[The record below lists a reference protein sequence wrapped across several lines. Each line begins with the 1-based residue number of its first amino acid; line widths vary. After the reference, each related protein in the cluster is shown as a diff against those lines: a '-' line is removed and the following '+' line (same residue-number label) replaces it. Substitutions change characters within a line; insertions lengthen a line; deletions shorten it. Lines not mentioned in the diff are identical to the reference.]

1 MEHRAWIR
9 LFSACLILCLRRAGR
24 LQQRR
29 LRTPTPGMTQQSQIR
44 LGEEMMAFEI
54 DTSTAFGLAV
64 ATRFDKHS
72 NTKPIRVTPEK
83 HRG

>member
-1 MEHRAWIR
+1 
-9 LFSACLILCLRRAGR
+9 
-24 LQQRR
+24 
-29 LRTPTPGMTQQSQIR
+29 MTQQSQIR

-72 NTKPIRVTPEK
+72 NTMPIRVTPKNTAVDKTRQVAAHFRIDTGLSGPVRDSHKNFTPWRRET
-83 HRG
+83 

>member
-1 MEHRAWIR
+1 
-9 LFSACLILCLRRAGR
+9 
-24 LQQRR
+24 
-29 LRTPTPGMTQQSQIR
+29 MTQQSQIR
-44 LGEEMMAFEI
+44 LGEEMMGFEI

-72 NTKPIRVTPEK
+72 NTMPIRVTPEK